1 MVSTHGIRLNIHV
14 LHSLTREGSEQDHF
28 GGSVRPLFTVPALI
42 LSLAVPLV
50 SQSSERAKA
59 EAMVKEGIAF
69 LKSNGKEA
77 FIAEVHKGSGRFHA
91 KPGNPVYLF
100 VYDLNGVVLAHG
112 AEANLLGVNRLNVKD
127 PDGKQY
133 IKEAIAVAQK
143 KGGGWAD
150 YKRMNP
156 DTRKIE
162 EKTSYCLAEGGIVV
176 GCGVYK

>member
-1 MVSTHGIRLNIHV
+1 MRRSFV
-14 LHSLTREGSEQDHF
+14 LPVLALVLTL
-28 GGSVRPLFTVPALI
+28 PLAAQA
-42 LSLAVPLV
+42 SD
-50 SQSSERAKA
+50 RAKA
-59 EAMVKEGIAF
+59 EAMVKEGLAF
-69 LKSNGKEA
+69 LKANGKEA
-77 FIAEVHKGSGRFHA
+77 FIAEVHKASGRFHA
-91 KPGNPVYLF
+91 KPGNPLYLF

-156 DTRKIE
+156 ETRKIE
-162 EKTSYCLAEGGIVV
+162 SKTSFCIAEGGIVI
-176 GCGVYK
+176 GCGIYK

>member
-1 MVSTHGIRLNIHV
+1 M
-14 LHSLTREGSEQDHF
+14 
-28 GGSVRPLFTVPALI
+28 RPF
-42 LSLAVPLV
+42 LAVPVLACV
-50 SQSSERAKA
+50 LALPLASQTSERPKA

-69 LKSNGKEA
+69 LKANGKDA

-91 KPGNPVYLF
+91 KPGNPLYLF

-133 IKEAIAVAQK
+133 IKEALAVAQK

-156 DTRKIE
+156 ETRKIE
-162 EKTSYCLAEGGIVV
+162 DKTSFCLAEAGIVV
-176 GCGVYK
+176 GCGIYK